1 MIKYVNNKEEFK
13 EAVLTNKKPVLVD
26 FFATWCP
33 PCKMLTPVLEKIDE
47 QGVSFDIVKV
57 NIDEVQDLAS
67 EYKIEV
73 VPTMLIFKDGVQMD
87 KIVGFV
93 DEDKIIDS
101 MSNYN

>member
-57 NIDEVQDLAS
+57 NIDEVQELAS

-73 VPTMLIFKDGVQMD
+73 VPTMLIFKNGVQMD

-93 DEDKIIDS
+93 DEDKILDS